1 MPADLAEATR
11 NRLNVQSRKR
21 CIRCRIQ
28 DSHSRLS
35 EHRERLRH
43 VWQIDERDGL
53 IANIFASSRRGDTR
67 FAKDLE
73 CVSSA
78 LIG

>member
-53 IANIFASSRRGDTR
+53 IANISPVRAEATPASRRTWNACR
-67 FAKDLE
+67 AH
-73 CVSSA
+73 
-78 LIG
+78 